1 MDSGGRIVIT
11 SKPGNT
17 TRRPGPIGGHH
28 QFGNR
33 GTSVVVR
40 GQRVTVSD
48 VEARAARRIADLI
61 HIMRVYQRVVEQN
74 FERLNAPAR
83 LAAVDARRRLAEF
96 LEREDVE

>member
-1 MDSGGRIVIT
+1 MIT

-28 QFGNR
+28 QYQNR

-40 GQRVTVSD
+40 GQRVTVAD

-61 HIMRVYQRVVEQN
+61 HIVRVYQRVIEN
-74 FERLNAPAR
+74 NLETLNAPAR
-83 LAAVDARRRLAEF
+83 LAAGDARKRLAEF
-96 LEREDVE
+96 LEREDVK